1 MPWYM
6 HMNMTMCMY
15 MDMYMDMYMY
25 MCMYF
30 AGAHFHLPHA
40 TLHPTLSFVGGLRA
54 KSKCKTNARAKP
66 KEQRQRS
73 RLATRH
79 AQGLRPLI

>member
-54 KSKCKTNARAKP
+54 KSKCKTKSQAQRAKTEI
-66 KEQRQRS
+66 K
-73 RLATRH
+73 TRH
-79 AQGLRPLI
+79 KTCARPETSHIT